1 MDDELFTDELE
12 LDERRTDQQPR
23 VASAS
28 QPIRDGSRALLHDGY
43 DVQLF
48 HDAAG
53 EYPRLA
59 ELIATS
65 RERLI
70 TAPALICD
78 LFWSFFKH
86 APGIRP
92 VVPLTPAHQL
102 HANILEQL
110 MATREWHAVR
120 AAESAL
126 GALSAAVVAE
136 INHLRELFAQAA
148 KARAE
153 AEELARA
160 EEQAA
165 AELAE

>member
-1 MDDELFTDELE
+1 MDDDLFADALE
-12 LDERRTDQQPR
+12 PDKREAEQKPR
-23 VASAS
+23 VAIAS
-28 QPIRDGSRALLHDGY
+28 QPIRDGSRALPPDGY

-48 HDAAG
+48 HEAAG

-59 ELIATS
+59 ELISNA

-86 APGIRP
+86 APEIRP
-92 VVPLTPAHQL
+92 VAPLTPAYQL

-153 AEELARA
+153 AEELAHA